1 MRARNFS
8 IFLILIAFL
17 TPVQAL
23 GKFSGYLAFQYIKGQ
38 EQTNITD
45 GSFGN
50 SQLGL
55 IFSDEIAPKIDYV
68 AEIRFKEESRI
79 EIEQAWVGF
88 NLSDLLNLKLGMYVV
103 PFGKYNQMNRPHQTM
118 LINAPLIIEEM
129 FPSSWRDIGIQL
141 EGRTGGIH
149 YSAYMGNGLY
159 ESVNLEGSQQFKDN
173 NLNKA
178 MGGRLSTALSES
190 LEVGVSYYRGK
201 YDDANE
207 RDLIL
212 QGADLFWSSEGV
224 QILAEYL
231 KANIKNPEGFTE
243 GKVEGFYVQ
252 GSFESGSLRPVVSY
266 QWLEYEDPFH
276 GQGFTSTTPGAGISE
291 DISRWALGL
300 VYLASE
306 NVFLSFEYDFNREK
320 NLEIKNNSYSLQVAL
335 SF

>member
-1 MRARNFS
+1 MRVRNLI
-8 IFLILIAFL
+8 IFLILAAFL
-17 TPVQAL
+17 TPVQAR
-23 GKFSGYLAFQYIKGQ
+23 GKISGYLSFAYIKGQ

-88 NLSDLLNLKLGMYVV
+88 NLSELLNLKLGMHVV
-103 PFGKYNQMNRPHQTM
+103 PFGKYNQINRPHQTM
-118 LINAPLIIEEM
+118 LINVPLIIEKM
-129 FPSSWRDIGIQL
+129 FPSSWREIGIQL
-141 EGRTGGIH
+141 EGRAGGIY

-159 ESVNLEGSQQFKDN
+159 ESASLEGSQQFKDN

-178 MGGRLSTALSES
+178 MGGRLGTALSES
-190 LEVGVSYYRGK
+190 LEVSVSYYRGK

-212 QGADLFWSSEGV
+212 QGADLIWSSEGV

-231 KANIKNPEGFTE
+231 RASLQNPEGFAE

-252 GSFESGSLRPVVSY
+252 GSSESGSLRPVVSY
-266 QWLEYEDPFH
+266 QWLKYEDPFH
-276 GQGFTSTTPGAGISE
+276 GQGFVIPNPGAGISE
-291 DISRWALGL
+291 DKSRWALGL
-300 VYLASE
+300 VYFASE